1 MEELERGRGM
11 TNEEFELLVR
21 KLEKKAE
28 KNPGGYRFKV
38 LLLTALGYGYILL
51 SLALVLFLLTISVLY
66 LADGHFTFG
75 SLKVLAITGGLSFFI
90 IKSLFVKMQLPQGHY
105 LKEDEAPELQKA
117 ILEISNKLKTPKIHS
132 IVLDDDFNAAVLQ
145 HHQFGLFGPK
155 KNILLIGIPLMSSL
169 TREQFISVLAHE
181 LAHIS
186 HSDTSFGAMIYRVR
200 MTWAQLMTSLEK
212 NEQVGTF
219 LFRKFIQWFYPR
231 YSAHTFVMARQEEYA
246 ADAAS
251 AKVTSPET
259 VRDTLC
265 AISVGAQYYYR
276 NYFDELFEESSKN
289 NVVPQ
294 PYSQFFNKAQKLDPL
309 VANSFLKTQLD
320 RESTVFDTHPCLTD
334 RLKAIGMTSNIPK
347 NEESAVD
354 YFFAN
359 PDSILQQ
366 FNQAWLEWNG
376 EKWNEQIASYNEAK
390 NRLQEL
396 ENRKELDLQGKFD
409 KAILLRQ
416 LVGNDPAAAL
426 LEEVIA
432 EYPEERIALAYLT
445 LGNIYLHKE
454 ETAQKG
460 EDFIKKAVEIDWE
473 LKEDAL
479 ESLCEYYYYTG
490 QTEAFEEARTQLEAW
505 PNIIE
510 QFEEEFVELNFEDHY
525 VPHNQAPEEVSAI
538 VDELGRHSEIIE
550 AYLVRKVIEL
560 IPERKVYALALTVQI
575 PEGAELEEYTD
586 HLLEKYAQE
595 FQLPEN
601 IHFYILNGFEDFE
614 KKVKEVGGSLI
625 LGQSQHHEH
634 APVII

>member
-1 MEELERGRGM
+1 M

-28 KNPGGYRFKV
+28 ENPGSYRFKV

-51 SLALVLFLLTISVLY
+51 SLALVLFFLTISVLY

-105 LKEDEAPELQKA
+105 LKENEAPELQKA
-117 ILEISNKLKTPKIHS
+117 ISDISNKLKTPKIHA

-145 HHQFGLFGPK
+145 HHKFGLFGPK

-212 NEQVGTF
+212 NEQFGTF

-246 ADAAS
+246 ADAA
-251 AKVTSPET
+251 AARVTSPEA

-265 AISVGAQYYYR
+265 AISIGAQYYYED
-276 NYFDELFEESSKN
+276 YFKELFEESSKN
-289 NVVPQ
+289 NAVPQ
-294 PYSQFFNKAQKLDPL
+294 PYSQFFNKSQRLDP
-309 VANSFLKTQLD
+309 VIANSFLKNQLD
-320 RESTVFDTHPCLTD
+320 RESSVFDTHPCLTD

-354 YFFAN
+354 YFFSN
-359 PDSILQQ
+359 PESILQQ
-366 FNQAWLEWNG
+366 FNQSWLEWNG
-376 EKWNEQIASYNEAK
+376 EKWNDHIASYNEAK

-409 KAILLRQ
+409 KAVLVRQ
-416 LVGNDPAAAL
+416 LVGNEPAAAL
-426 LEEVIA
+426 LEEIIA
-432 EYPEERIALAYLT
+432 QYPEEGIAPAYLS

-460 EDFIKKAVEIDWE
+460 EVFIKKSVDIDWE
-473 LKEDAL
+473 LKEEAL

-490 QTEAFEEARTQLEAW
+490 QMEAFEEARAQLEAW

-510 QFEEEFVELNFEDHY
+510 QFDEEFAALSFDDHY
-525 VPHNQAPEEVSAI
+525 VPHNQTPEEVAAI
-538 VDELGRHSEIIE
+538 VDELSRHNEISE
-550 AYLVRKVIEL
+550 AYLVRRVIEL

-575 PEGAELEEYTD
+575 PEDVEQEEYTD
-586 HLLEKYAQE
+586 QLLEKYAQE
-595 FQLPEN
+595 FQIPEN
-601 IHFYILNGFEDFE
+601 IHYYILNGFEDFE
-614 KKVKEVGGSLI
+614 KKVKEVEGSFI
-625 LGQSQHHEH
+625 LGHGQPRKRSAQYVSEWN
-634 APVII
+634 